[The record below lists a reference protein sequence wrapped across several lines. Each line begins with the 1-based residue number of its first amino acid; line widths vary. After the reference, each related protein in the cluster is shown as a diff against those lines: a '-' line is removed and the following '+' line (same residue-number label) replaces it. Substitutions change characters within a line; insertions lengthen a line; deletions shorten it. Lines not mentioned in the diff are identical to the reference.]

1 MLTQTHTHWRHTIAK
16 TRAEFSL
23 KVSRKCFVQNYCFQ
37 KSAWLVFTSSLPD
50 EWTQGFPMKAFCE
63 NFTVTTYYTED
74 TTALY
79 ILMVYSFDWRRLQYQ
94 HETLSSKY
102 VFFSF
107 LFFFFFSKTFKYY
120 NTDSLSSLY
129 EQVLLTKTTTYLYI
143 LVTSMLSVDNMIAY
157 LTN

>member
-107 LFFFFFSKTFKYY
+107 LFFFFFQKP
-120 NTDSLSSLY
+120 LSI
-129 EQVLLTKTTTYLYI
+129 TTLIHWAVFMNKFYWLKQLHIYIYL
-143 LVTSMLSVDNMIAY
+143 
-157 LTN
+157 

>member
-1 MLTQTHTHWRHTIAK
+1 MLTQTHKHWHHTIAK

-37 KSAWLVFTSSLPD
+37 KSGWLVFTSSLPD

-107 LFFFFFSKTFKYY
+107 LFLFFFFFQKP
-120 NTDSLSSLY
+120 LSITTLIHWELFMNKFY
-129 EQVLLTKTTTYLYI
+129 WLKQLLIYIYL
-143 LVTSMLSVDNMIAY
+143 
-157 LTN
+157 

>member
-1 MLTQTHTHWRHTIAK
+1 MLTQTHKHWHHTIAK

-37 KSAWLVFTSSLPD
+37 KSGWLVFTSSLPD

-107 LFFFFFSKTFKYY
+107 LFLFFFFFQKP
-120 NTDSLSSLY
+120 LSI
-129 EQVLLTKTTTYLYI
+129 TTLIHWELFMNKFYWLKQLHIYIYL
-143 LVTSMLSVDNMIAY
+143 
-157 LTN
+157 